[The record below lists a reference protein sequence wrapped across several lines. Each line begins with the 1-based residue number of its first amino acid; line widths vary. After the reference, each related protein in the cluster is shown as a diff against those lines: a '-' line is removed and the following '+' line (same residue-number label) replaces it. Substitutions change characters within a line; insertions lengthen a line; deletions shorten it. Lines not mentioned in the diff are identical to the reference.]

1 MPVRERIME
10 TALRMFRM
18 YGIKSVTMFDISRES
33 GVSKKTVY
41 EHFRDKE
48 DLVNEGMS
56 FLLNGH
62 KEQFKDFRQHSANAI
77 EELIKE
83 LEYMELLGKT
93 VNPVMLYEIEKYHAS
108 IWKTIESFKREC
120 VLGSISENLQRGVEE
135 GLYRSDLN
143 INIIARM
150 RQLQVEAVFD
160 HIQYPATQYDMHQVM
175 KELMHHF
182 ILGITTLKGRK
193 IAASY
198 IQLKDENY

>member
-48 DLVNEGMS
+48 DLVHEGMS

-62 KEQFKDFRQHSANAI
+62 VEQFKNFRQHSANAI
-77 EELIKE
+77 EELIRE

-93 VNPVMLYEIEKYHAS
+93 VNPVMLYEVQKYHPG
-108 IWKTIESFKREC
+108 IWKTVEDFKKDC
-120 VLGSISENLQRGVEE
+120 VLDAISENLKRGTEE
-135 GLYRSDLN
+135 GLYRNDLN
-143 INIIARM
+143 TTIVARM
-150 RQLQVEAVFD
+150 RQLQLETVFD
-160 HIQYPATQYDMHQVM
+160 PAQYPATQYDMHEVM
-175 KELMHHF
+175 TQLTQHF

-193 IAASY
+193 IAAGY
-198 IQLKDENY
+198 LQIKDED